1 MCPERSPSL
10 ERPQSIGSC
19 IVTKR
24 DGSVVSRQPLSV
36 VTRARV
42 HDEPHSP
49 RARSALAPWCVVAAR
64 VVGAR
69 SLGCS
74 AFGCMIWS
82 GSPSNVLPLS
92 LARTNDARSL
102 RWSHAVRCRH
112 ACGAATS
119 CRNATW
125 LMVSATRITVVILE
139 LIRATNPDFLEG
151 THLLDKRSTR
161 ALPVALMIHDN
172 STDRT
177 AIVLATHHS
186 NFCPINFR
194 W

>member
-1 MCPERSPSL
+1 MLGHRTVGACSSSSMCPERSPSL

-125 LMVSATRITVVILE
+125 LILPVVICLSQR
-139 LIRATNPDFLEG
+139 LSHACLSI
-151 THLLDKRSTR
+151 
-161 ALPVALMIHDN
+161 
-172 STDRT
+172 
-177 AIVLATHHS
+177 S
-186 NFCPINFR
+186 NFVL
-194 W
+194 